1 MSHAWLG
8 RLRRYTAALALAA
21 TASFLMLAGEANA
34 ATIVVHNAAELESA
48 VTTANGNK
56 EANTIELTAG
66 SYGPGKTLVFT
77 NTSGTQT
84 LAGPAG
90 KLGEDTPGVTLS
102 GTSVVVD
109 PPISE
114 KELITVNAG
123 VKVTLTHVVV
133 TNGGGEGNPGI
144 DDLGTLNVENATISG
159 NLGSQIFVEGGA
171 TVNLTNSTLS
181 DGHEFGLVSEGT
193 ASLLNVTV
201 VKNASGGIGSGAG
214 PVNLTNTIV
223 ALNGSKTTAQ
233 CGTGITITNDHSLAS
248 DATCGGEVALQNK
261 EPLFTNAKEPLN
273 DGGSTTLYS
282 EKAGSPT
289 IDAGDAAKCPAT
301 DQRGYP
307 RPYVGGSGC
316 DIGSDE
322 YSPTPPTIKVPTEIV
337 APTTGTGAVVTY
349 SVEATDPGS
358 LVKKLECA
366 PASGST
372 FSNGTTKVECTAVD
386 GHENT
391 AKASFNVRVATAK
404 RTLTVTVTGG
414 GAGTVTST
422 PAGIECGQGHTKCSA
437 EFIEGEA
444 VKLTPA
450 PATGSSLNKWGEACS
465 GTGSCSVTMGATNES
480 VTAEFSATPLNT
492 ALPVITGTPYS
503 GDPLTTTGGTWTGS
517 PTSITYQ
524 WEDCNSS
531 GTSCTSI
538 EGATGTEY
546 TLTGADIGHTVRV
559 VVIAHN
565 ASGASAPAESAATA
579 VVTASES
586 DEAHGE
592 VPFEQ
597 KLISNCDVNLG
608 KFYAG
613 VAEKQ
618 KHEGECSVVATST
631 AAESQLTAEDKETS
645 NHEGHLVH
653 YDSAA
658 ANREFYLD
666 EPLEADA
673 VDHET
678 GNVFPGPGIGAPF
691 APLTSKVTLLSW
703 ADPINLDPVT
713 VTFRQYILEHE
724 RLNTGTYSKVI
735 TLTLSTT
742 TP

>member
-8 RLRRYTAALALAA
+8 RLRRYTAALVLAA

-34 ATIVVHNAAELESA
+34 ATLVVHNAAELESA
-48 VTTANGNK
+48 VATANGNK

-66 SYGPGKTLVFT
+66 TYSPTKTLVFT

-90 KLGEDTPGVTLS
+90 KLGEDTPSAILS
-102 GTSVVVD
+102 GSAVLPN
-109 PPISE
+109 PPVSE
-114 KELITVNAG
+114 KELVIVNVG
-123 VKVTLTHVVV
+123 VKTTLTHVIV
-133 TNGGGEGNPGI
+133 TNGGSNEGNAAI
-144 DDLGTLNVENATISG
+144 DDLGTLGVENSTISG
-159 NLGSQIFVEGGA
+159 NTGSQIFVESGA
-171 TVNLTNSTLS
+171 TANLTNSTLAN
-181 DGHEFGLVSEGT
+181 GLAAGLVDEGA
-193 ASLLNVTV
+193 ASLQNVTV
-201 VKNASGGIGSGAG
+201 VDNKESGIAG
-214 PVNLTNTIV
+214 TGTVSLTNTIV
-223 ALNGSKTTAQ
+223 ALNKGSVQ
-233 CGTGITITNDHSLAS
+233 CGISPITNITNDHSLAS
-248 DATCGGEVALQNK
+248 DASCGGEAALQNK
-261 EPLFTNAKEPLN
+261 TPLLTALGN
-273 DGGSTTLYS
+273 DGGSTTLFS

-307 RPYVGGSGC
+307 RPYAGGPVGC

-322 YSPTPPTIKVPTEIV
+322 YSPTPPTIKVPAEIV
-337 APTTGTGAVVTY
+337 TPSTGTGAVVTY

-372 FSNGTTKVECTAVD
+372 FKNGTTKVECTAVD

-391 AKASFNVRVATAK
+391 AKASFNVKVTTPK
-404 RTLTVTVTGG
+404 HTLTVTASGE
-414 GAGTVTST
+414 GTVTST
-422 PAGIECGQGHTKCSA
+422 PAGIECGQGHTSCSA
-437 EFIEGEA
+437 EFEEVE
-444 VKLTPA
+444 VKLTPT
-450 PATGSSLNKWGEACS
+450 PAAGYTVLWGGACT
-465 GTGSCSVTMGATNES
+465 GTGSCSFNPLSANEA
-480 VTAEFSATPLNT
+480 VTATFSSVPVNT
-492 ALPVITGTPYS
+492 GAPVISGTPYS
-503 GDPLTTTGGTWTGS
+503 GLTLKTTTGSWTGS
-517 PTSITYQ
+517 PTSYTYQ

-531 GTSCTSI
+531 GEACMSI

-565 ASGASAPAESAATA
+565 ASGVSAPADAAATA
-579 VVTASES
+579 VVTAGES

-597 KLISNCDVNLG
+597 KLTSNCNVNLG
-608 KFYAG
+608 KFDAG
-613 VAEKQ
+613 LAEKQ

-631 AAESQLTAEDKETS
+631 AAESQLTAEDQATS

-653 YDSAA
+653 YDSHA
-658 ANREFYLD
+658 ANREFYLY

-678 GNVFPGPGIGAPF
+678 GNVFPGPGTGAPF

>member
-21 TASFLMLAGEANA
+21 MASFLMLTGAANA
-34 ATIVVHNAAELESA
+34 ATFVVHNATELEAA
-48 VTTANGNK
+48 VTSANGNK
-56 EANTIELTAG
+56 EANTIELAAG

-102 GTSVVVD
+102 GSAVVVD
-109 PPISE
+109 QPVSE
-114 KELITVNAG
+114 KELIAVNAG

-214 PVNLTNTIV
+214 PVSLTNTII

-233 CGTGITITNDHSLAS
+233 CGTGTTITNDHSLAS
-248 DATCGGEVALQNK
+248 DATCGGEAALQNK
-261 EPLFTNAKEPLN
+261 EPLFTNTKEPLN

-289 IDAGDAAKCPAT
+289 IDAGDPAKCPAT

-307 RPYVGGSGC
+307 RPDVGGTAC

-322 YSPTPPTIKVPTEIV
+322 YSPTPPTIKVPAEIV
-337 APTTGTGAVVTY
+337 TPSTGTGAVVTY
-349 SVEATDPGS
+349 SVEATDSDG
-358 LVKKLECA
+358 LVKELACA

-372 FSNGTTKVECTAVD
+372 FKNGTTKVECKAKD

-391 AKASFNVRVATAK
+391 ATASFNVKVTTPK
-404 RTLTVTVTGG
+404 HTLTVTATGE
-414 GAGTVTST
+414 GTVTST
-422 PAGIECGQGHTKCSA
+422 PVGIECGQGHTSCSA
-437 EFIEGEA
+437 EFEEVE
-444 VKLTPA
+444 VKLTSTPA
-450 PATGSSLNKWGEACS
+450 PGYSVLWSGACS
-465 GTGSCSVTMGATNES
+465 GSGSCSFNPMSANEA
-480 VTAEFSATPLNT
+480 VTATFSSVPVNT
-492 ALPVITGTPYS
+492 GLPVISGTPYS
-503 GDPLTTTGGTWTGS
+503 GLTLKTTTGSWTAS
-517 PTSITYQ
+517 PTSYTYQ

-565 ASGASAPAESAATA
+565 ASGASAPVESAATA

-586 DEAHGE
+586 DEVHGE

-597 KLISNCDVNLG
+597 KLTSNCHINLG

-618 KHEGECSVVATST
+618 THEGECSVVATST
-631 AAESQLTAEDKETS
+631 AAESQLTAEDQETG

-653 YDSAA
+653 YDSSD

-666 EPLEADA
+666 DPLEADA

-678 GNVFPGPGIGAPF
+678 GNVFPGPGTGAPF

-703 ADPINLDPVT
+703 ADPVNLDPVT